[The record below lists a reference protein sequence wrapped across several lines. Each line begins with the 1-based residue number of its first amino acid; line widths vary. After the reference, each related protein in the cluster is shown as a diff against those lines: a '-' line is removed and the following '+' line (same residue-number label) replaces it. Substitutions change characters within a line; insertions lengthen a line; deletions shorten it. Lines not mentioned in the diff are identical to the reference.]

1 MRIAIVSDI
10 HGNLTALEAV
20 LADLKLA
27 SPDLILHGGDLAHG
41 GARPAEVVDRIREL
55 GWPGVCGNTDQML
68 WAQDEFHEFAA
79 KAPKLQA
86 LFATIEEM
94 ILETCARLGQGRIE
108 WLQSLPFVQRR
119 GHLALV
125 HASPDDLWRAPHPDA
140 SDAELSEVFKPLD
153 APVAVYGH
161 IHQPYIRELPS
172 ITVANTGSVSLSYD
186 GDPRASYLLVD
197 ETKPTIRRVEYDLE
211 DEVEALTHSGLPHA
225 EWLCRTLR
233 AGRFVPPA

>member
-1 MRIAIVSDI
+1 
-10 HGNLTALEAV
+10 
-20 LADLKLA
+20 
-27 SPDLILHGGDLAHG
+27 
-41 GARPAEVVDRIREL
+41 
-55 GWPGVCGNTDQML
+55 
-68 WAQDEFHEFAA
+68 
-79 KAPKLQA
+79 
-86 LFATIEEM
+86 
-94 ILETCARLGQGRIE
+94 
-108 WLQSLPFVQRR
+108 
-119 GHLALV
+119 
-125 HASPDDLWRAPHPDA
+125 
-140 SDAELSEVFKPLD
+140 LSEVFKPLD